1 MAEIVG
7 HRGASH
13 DAPENTLPSV
23 RMGFE
28 QGADAVEVDVFATA
42 DRRIVVIHD
51 PDTKRVAGVKLDV
64 GKSTLAQLRELD
76 VGSWKGEQWA
86 GTGIPTLEEVLEA
99 VPEGRR
105 LVIEVKCEKSALPH
119 LERAIEGS
127 GKRDRVLL
135 ISFSLPLIEQ
145 AKRMMRDVPA
155 YWVYGFSLRERAR
168 WGNPT
173 MHGLIRKAEKAGLDG
188 LDLDGEGPDHPGV
201 CRKAARQGH
210 GPLRLDR
217 QRPQAGQRTAGDGR
231 HGDYDR
237 PPWLHAAAVGA
248 LRLARITA

>member
-1 MAEIVG
+1 MVEIVG

-23 RMGFE
+23 RLGFE

-42 DRRIVVIHD
+42 DGRIVAIHD
-51 PDTKRVAGVKLDV
+51 PDTKRVAGLKLDV
-64 GKSTLAQLRELD
+64 AKSTLAELRELD
-76 VGSWKGEQWA
+76 VGSWKGERWA
-86 GTGIPTLEEVLEA
+86 GTAIPTLEEVLEA

-105 LVIEVKCEKSALPH
+105 LFVEVKCEKSALPQ
-119 LERAIEGS
+119 LERAIERS
-127 GKRDRVLL
+127 GKRERVVL

-145 AKRMMRDVPA
+145 AKRKMRDVPA

-188 LDLDGEGPDHPGV
+188 LDLDGEGPISKAFVDKLRAKGMDLYVWTVNDPKRARELLAMGV
-201 CRKAARQGH
+201 TGI
-210 GPLRLDR
+210 
-217 QRPQAGQRTAGDGR
+217 TT
-231 HGDYDR
+231 DR
-237 PPWLHAAAVGA
+237 PGY
-248 LRLARITA
+248 LRQQLGLAGSLE

>member
-23 RMGFE
+23 RLGFE

-42 DRRIVVIHD
+42 DGRIVVIHD

-64 GKSTLAQLRELD
+64 ARSTLAELRELD

-86 GTGIPTLEEVLEA
+86 GTLIPTLEEVLEA

-105 LVIEVKCEKSALPH
+105 LLIEVKCEKSALPY
-119 LERAIEGS
+119 LEQTIEGS
-127 GKRDRVLL
+127 GKRGQVVL

-145 AKRMMRDVPA
+145 AKRTMRDVPA

-188 LDLDGEGPDHPGV
+188 LDLDGDGPISKAFVDKLRAKGMDLYVWTVNDPKRARELLAMGV
-201 CRKAARQGH
+201 
-210 GPLRLDR
+210 
-217 QRPQAGQRTAGDGR
+217 AGITT
-231 HGDYDR
+231 DR
-237 PPWLHAAAVGA
+237 PGY
-248 LRLARITA
+248 LRQQLGL

>member
-23 RMGFE
+23 RLGFE
-28 QGADAVEVDVFATA
+28 QGADAVEVDVFATS
-42 DRRIVVIHD
+42 DGRIVVIHD
-51 PDTKRVAGVKLDV
+51 PDTQRVAGLKLNV
-64 GKSTLAQLRELD
+64 AKSTLAQLRELD

-86 GTGIPTLEEVLEA
+86 GTVIPTLDEVLEA

-105 LVIEVKCEKSALPH
+105 LLIEVKCEKSALPH
-119 LERAIEGS
+119 LEQAIAAS
-127 GKRDRVLL
+127 GKRERVAL
-135 ISFSLPLIEQ
+135 ISFSLPLLAQ

-188 LDLDGEGPDHPGV
+188 LDLDGDGPITQAFVEKLRAKGMDLYVWTVNDPKRARELLAMGV
-201 CRKAARQGH
+201 MGI
-210 GPLRLDR
+210 
-217 QRPQAGQRTAGDGR
+217 TT
-231 HGDYDR
+231 DR
-237 PPWLHAAAVGA
+237 PGYMRQQLG
-248 LRLARITA
+248 L

>member
-23 RMGFE
+23 RLGFE
-28 QGADAVEVDVFATA
+28 QGADAVEVDVFATS
-42 DRRIVVIHD
+42 DGRIVVIHD
-51 PDTKRVAGVKLDV
+51 SDTKRVAGLKLDV
-64 GKSTLAQLRELD
+64 AKSTLAQLRGLD

-105 LVIEVKCEKSALPH
+105 LLIEVKCGRSALPQ
-119 LERAIEGS
+119 LEEAIEGS
-127 GKRDRVLL
+127 GKRERVAL

-155 YWVYGFSLRERAR
+155 YWVYGFSMRERAR

-188 LDLDGEGPDHPGV
+188 LDLDGDGPISKAFVDKLRAKGMDLYVWTVNDPKRARKLLAMGV
-201 CRKAARQGH
+201 TGI
-210 GPLRLDR
+210 
-217 QRPQAGQRTAGDGR
+217 TT
-231 HGDYDR
+231 DR
-237 PPWLHAAAVGA
+237 PGY
-248 LRLARITA
+248 LRRQLDL